1 MNRPLTPVPSTEIN
15 ENTNPQQLQSILEEE
30 TSSTVLKNQ
39 LFVSM
44 YITLK
49 SKIKEDKINVTT
61 IITILKTAMELIEIT
76 NELKGSEQKDFAV
89 LLVKELINKS
99 RLLSKEQKQNC
110 LMVIDL
116 GILDNV
122 VDFVVDATN
131 GNVAINKKNL
141 MKKIKK
147 LFSFCCCKK

>member
-1 MNRPLTPVPSTEIN
+1 MDRPLTPIPSTEIT
-15 ENTNPQQLQSILEEE
+15 ESTNAEQLQSIMEDEE
-30 TSSTVLKNQ
+30 TPQSAKSHH

-49 SKIKEDKINVTT
+49 GKIKEEDINIAT
-61 IITILKTAMELIEIT
+61 IITILKTAMEMVELT
-76 NELKGSEQKDFAV
+76 DDLKGSEQKEFAV

-99 RLLSKEQKQNC
+99 KMLSREQKRNC

-122 VDFVVDATN
+122 VDFVVDATRGKLN
-131 GNVAINKKNL
+131 INKKS
-141 MKKIKK
+141 IKK
-147 LFSFCCCKK
+147 LFFCCNK

>member
-1 MNRPLTPVPSTEIN
+1 MDRPLTPVPSTEII
-15 ENTNPQQLQSILEEE
+15 ESTNTEQLQSIMEEDKP
-30 TSSTVLKNQ
+30 SSVVAKSN

-49 SKIKEDKINVTT
+49 GKIKEEDINVGT
-61 IITILKTAMELIEIT
+61 IITILKTAMEMVEMT
-76 NELKGSEQKDFAV
+76 DDLKGPEQKDFAV

-99 RLLSKEQKQNC
+99 NMLSNEQKRSC

-122 VDFVVDATN
+122 VDFVIDATQ
-131 GNVAINKKNL
+131 GKLAINKKS
-141 MKKIKK
+141 IKK
-147 LFSFCCCKK
+147 LFSCCRK

>member
-15 ENTNPQQLQSILEEE
+15 KNTSPQQLQYILEEE
-30 TSSTVLKNQ
+30 NSSTVLKNQ

-89 LLVKELINKS
+89 LLVKELITKS

-147 LFSFCCCKK
+147 LFSFCCKK